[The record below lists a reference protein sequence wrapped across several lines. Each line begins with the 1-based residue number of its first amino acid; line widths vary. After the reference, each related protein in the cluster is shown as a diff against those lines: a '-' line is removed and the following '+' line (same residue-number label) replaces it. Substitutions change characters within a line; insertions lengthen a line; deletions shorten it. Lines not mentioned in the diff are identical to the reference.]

1 MTAFRLCRRRASCQ
15 RASPCL
21 IYSGHSQVSAR
32 PRHRSLLPPWFGAG
46 GVRRRTPRW
55 LHRAGVPL
63 SPTIE
68 DAERRMA
75 VLLRRMRAHLRD
87 PYDFTVSRIADE
99 AGFEECLDR
108 AAALGTQIAE
118 LGGAP
123 PASQAER
130 ERTRGLILEGLMT
143 SHRTAAAGGV
153 ELVAARR
160 AMGAARGRR
169 LTCSWRIMA
178 ASAVTAIPAQRP
190 LSLGRPHPVA
200 RHWPPRPIE

>member
-1 MTAFRLCRRRASCQ
+1 LPDLLWALAGLGAASAPFVAANLVRRQRRA
-15 RASPCL
+15 RAALAAVCTAPE
-21 IYSGHSQVSAR
+21 Y
-32 PRHRSLLPPWFGAG
+32 
-46 GVRRRTPRW
+46 
-55 LHRAGVPL
+55 PL

-99 AGFEECLDR
+99 AGFEECLGR

-118 LGGAP
+118 LGGATS
-123 PASQAER
+123 ASLAER

-143 SHRTAAAGGV
+143 SHRMAAAGVV

-160 AMGAARGRR
+160 VMEAARAGR
-169 LTCSWRIMA
+169 
-178 ASAVTAIPAQRP
+178 
-190 LSLGRPHPVA
+190 G
-200 RHWPPRPIE
+200 